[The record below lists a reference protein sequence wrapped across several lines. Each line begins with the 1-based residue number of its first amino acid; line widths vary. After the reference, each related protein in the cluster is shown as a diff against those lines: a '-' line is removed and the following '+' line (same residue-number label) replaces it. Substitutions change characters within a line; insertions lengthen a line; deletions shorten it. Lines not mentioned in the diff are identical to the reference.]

1 MKQGRTKQAGKVAP
15 GRKVFCW
22 FISVKGAMGTF
33 LFTGEFSLKIHA
45 FLLPPIDFVLLSHLL
60 ISKAVD
66 CLLLLQEKLETS
78 VDVSLCLIYDHRS
91 LDRKRLSDL
100 SGRSQEEFILFY
112 FFIYFY

>member
-1 MKQGRTKQAGKVAP
+1 M
-15 GRKVFCW
+15 
-22 FISVKGAMGTF
+22 KGARGTF
-33 LFTGEFSLKIHA
+33 LFTGEFSLKIYT

-66 CLLLLQEKLETS
+66 CLLLLQEKLETC
-78 VDVSLCLIYDHRS
+78 VDVSLFIYDHRS

-112 FFIYFY
+112 FFFIYFY